1 MQNPMET
8 KSSIMSNGV
17 IRKQSNRMRMVVSK
31 MIRPKDSK
39 IQKIGVKQSLTMQK
53 QHAAVARVAIYYEL
67 EIERTLTRRLD
78 TPMGL
83 SR

>member
-1 MQNPMET
+1 
-8 KSSIMSNGV
+8 
-17 IRKQSNRMRMVVSK
+17 MRIVVSK
-31 MIRPKDSK
+31 MNRPKDTK
-39 IQKIGVKQSLTMQK
+39 IQKIGVKQPLTMPK
-53 QHAAVARVAIYYEL
+53 KHAAVARVVIHYEL

>member
-17 IRKQSNRMRMVVSK
+17 IRKQSNRMRIVSK

-39 IQKIGVKQSLTMQK
+39 IQKIALKQPLAMPK
-53 QHAAVARVAIYYEL
+53 QHAAVARVVIHYEL
-67 EIERTLTRRLD
+67 EIERKLTRRLD